1 MVHHVLEQPL
11 IDWLVE
17 GIIDPV
23 RLGDHTLCIHKPIEP
38 SPNLALC
45 IHLVVRFC
53 VYNTQKPSL
62 AIRLTQMQ

>member
-11 IDWLVE
+11 IDWLE

-23 RLGDHTLCIHKPIEP
+23 RQRDHTLCIHKPIEP

-53 VYNTQKPSL
+53 VYNTQEPLL
-62 AIRLTQMQ
+62 ALRLTQMQ